1 MRDIGVCRYLSANK
15 TLLCGCIF
23 GQDLQSFKK
32 MMQITLWFIL
42 LLRNAEF
49 LIAHSKFLSIL
60 GIFGANSAGLPKE
73 KSTCRVCRNRY
84 VAHLFYFPMQLPS
97 QFP

>member
-1 MRDIGVCRYLSANK
+1 MRGIEVCRYLSANK
-15 TLLCGCIF
+15 ILLCECIF
-23 GQDLQSFKK
+23 GQDLQLSKK

-49 LIAHSKFLSIL
+49 LIAHLKFLSVI

-73 KSTCRVCRNRY
+73 KPTCRVCRNRY
-84 VAHLFYFPMQLPS
+84 TAHLFYFPMQLPT
-97 QFP
+97 QIQ